1 MASEPSSQKDLE
13 KMRKLS
19 LKRTSLYIAGGCL
32 CVVLA
37 WAVAHK
43 YRSGVPPPPPETEYA
58 GPRQIRYGFTLQ
70 NTTNRLLENAEF
82 WTYAPVKQTSTQRCV
97 NIEASH
103 PYQLIL
109 DDFGNQILHFT
120 FHNLPPYAT
129 KIITIRADLLLSDTP
144 NPVSVKDFRRYL
156 QAEKYCE
163 ADDPE
168 ISRLAETLKAP
179 EPVKTAENTF
189 RWVAA
194 NVKYIGYIGNAR
206 GALHVLKSKRGDCTE
221 FMYLFT
227 ASCRANNIP
236 ARGIGGYVC
245 RKNTVLKPNDY
256 HNWAEFYEDGAWS
269 IADPQ
274 RKIFMQNQSHYIAM
288 RVISESAVN
297 PMGDFSRFRFR
308 GDGLK
313 VKMNG

>member
-1 MASEPSSQKDLE
+1 MP
-13 KMRKLS
+13 RLS
-19 LKRTSLYIAGGCL
+19 LKRISLYIAGGCL
-32 CVVLA
+32 CVALA
-37 WAVAHK
+37 WAIAHK
-43 YRSGVPPPPPETEYA
+43 YRSGVPPPATEYSRS
-58 GPRQIRYGFTLQ
+58 RQVRYSFTLQ

-97 NIEASH
+97 NLEASY
-103 PYQLIL
+103 PYQLTV
-109 DDFGNQILHFT
+109 DDFGNQVLHFT
-120 FHNLPPYAT
+120 FNDLPPYST
-129 KIITIRADLLLSDTP
+129 KIISIKADLLLSDTP
-144 NPVSVKDFRRYL
+144 NPVSEKDSRCYL

-168 ISRLAETLKAP
+168 ISRLAKTLRAA
-179 EPVKTAENTF
+179 EPVKTAENIF

-194 NVKYIGYIGNAR
+194 NVKYVGYSGNPR
-206 GALHVLKSKRGDCTE
+206 GALHVLRSKEGDCTE

-245 RKNTVLKPNDY
+245 GKNTVLKPNDY
-256 HNWAEFYEDGAWS
+256 HNWAEFYEDGAWR

-274 RKIFMQNQSHYIAM
+274 RKVFRQNQSHYISM
-288 RVISESAVN
+288 QVISESAAN
-297 PMGDFSRFRFR
+297 PMGDYCRFRFE

-313 VKMNG
+313 VRMNG